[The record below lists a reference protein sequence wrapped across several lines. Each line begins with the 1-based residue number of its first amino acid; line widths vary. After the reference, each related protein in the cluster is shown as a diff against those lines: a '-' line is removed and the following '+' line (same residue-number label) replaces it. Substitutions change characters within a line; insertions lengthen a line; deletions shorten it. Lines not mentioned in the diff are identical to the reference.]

1 MSFHSGATTYL
12 PLTYSSASGPGYA
25 LKQSI
30 ADAVAG
36 EFDEEAAA
44 KVIDDHVNGA
54 RVALFSL

>member
-12 PLTYSSASGPGYA
+12 PTYSSASGPGYA